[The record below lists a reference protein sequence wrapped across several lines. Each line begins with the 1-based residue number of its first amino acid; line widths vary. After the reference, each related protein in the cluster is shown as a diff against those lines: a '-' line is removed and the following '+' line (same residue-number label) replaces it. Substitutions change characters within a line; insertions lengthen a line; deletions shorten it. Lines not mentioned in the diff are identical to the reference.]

1 MLVDRVES
9 QGGTVFDCGRDE
21 GRVGCRW
28 AGSGGGQSRIKGTA
42 SVNLQWQS
50 GKALPPW
57 LRALLGRVVWE
68 SGAEL
73 ALTATKTIAQPQDS
87 IAQRLQWQRGATP
100 SPGAGG
106 SAMGAPCEGVARP
119 TGRQDCAVLRG
130 LRRKRVSGSPA
141 AARRILSF
149 FRSRCAGHSQHR
161 GPSVISQTRCWGLF
175 LPISPRRGFRGLSN
189 SST

>member
-9 QGGTVFDCGRDE
+9 QGRTVFDCGRDE
-21 GRVGCRW
+21 GRDGCRW

-42 SVNLQWQS
+42 SVKLAVAEWKGTAALVACVVGAS
-50 GKALPPW
+50 GVGERR
-57 LRALLGRVVWE
+57 RAGSDGNQDHRPAPRLHCP
-68 SGAEL
+68 A
-73 ALTATKTIAQPQDS
+73 AAMAT
-87 IAQRLQWQRGATP
+87 GATP
-100 SPGAGG
+100 SPGGGG
-106 SAMGAPCEGVARP
+106 SAMGAPCEGGGP
-119 TGRQDCAVLRG
+119 PNGQDCAVLRG

-175 LPISPRRGFRGLSN
+175 LPISPRRCFRGLSN

>member
-21 GRVGCRW
+21 GRDGCRW

-57 LRALLGRVVWE
+57 LRVGERRRAGSDGNQDHRPAPRLHCPAAAMATGGNALAWR
-68 SGAEL
+68 
-73 ALTATKTIAQPQDS
+73 
-87 IAQRLQWQRGATP
+87 
-100 SPGAGG
+100 GG

-175 LPISPRRGFRGLSN
+175 LPISPRRCFRGLSN